1 MANFDLKPLT
11 QDIIQKLG
19 LEGHA
24 LWKVKCGDETYG
36 PFDTPSLTHY
46 AIANTE
52 IMESAE
58 ACHWDADD
66 FKAFFSYPEF
76 KKVEVTHQQEVEEK
90 VQYWLMENGLK
101 SQPYQKEFILKK
113 LKAGSLSRYCEIS
126 TDDGHSWKKVPSIPE
141 FASYFVASTEL
152 PRTPHDSS
160 FNRAK
165 TQVLNELDHKEESGI
180 QSALPSF
187 AYIAQNQT
195 KAVVLKVDELTLQ
208 DEDAPVQVAKALK
221 WAIPGAAVFI
231 AVAVF
236 IGLQI
241 SKQKEA
247 DPLTVEAD
255 PIASPKFK
263 ARAAHS
269 QRGSHSARY
278 DQRQPAAYGP
288 RSSLTQ
294 QPVFRD
300 DIPTHIETHSDE
312 YGPDLSAR
320 ESAESPS
327 EPEPM
332 NQEAS
337 LVDNGAPSEE
347 QSLDAAMNVSQ
358 APPPNDPVVLE
369 QPDSIEAPA
378 PDQPS
383 DI

>member
-1 MANFDLKPLT
+1 MANFDLKPLS

-24 LWKVKCGDETYG
+24 LWKIKCGEDVFG

-46 AIANTE
+46 AIANTD
-52 IMESAE
+52 IMETAL
-58 ACHWDADD
+58 ACHYESDD
-66 FKAFFSYPEF
+66 FKPFFSHSEF

-90 VQYWLMENGLK
+90 IQYWLMEDGLK
-101 SQPYQKEFILKK
+101 SQPYPKEHILKK
-113 LKAGSLSRYCEIS
+113 LKNGSLTRYCEVS
-126 TDDGHSWKKVPSIPE
+126 MDDGHSWKKAPSFPE
-141 FASYFVASTEL
+141 FAAYFVASTEL

-165 TQVLNELDHKEESGI
+165 TQVMNELENKEESGI
-180 QSALPSF
+180 KSALPSF
-187 AYIAQNQT
+187 AYLAQNQN
-195 KAVVLKVDELTLQ
+195 KAVVLKVDELILQ
-208 DEDAPVQVAKALK
+208 DDDDSPVHVAKALK

-236 IGLQI
+236 FGMQV
-241 SKQKEA
+241 SGQKNS
-247 DPLTVEAD
+247 DPLTVEND
-255 PIASPKFK
+255 PISAPEVR
-263 ARAAHS
+263 ARAAAANNKVFNA
-269 QRGSHSARY
+269 QKY
-278 DQRQPAAYGP
+278 DQRRPAAYGP

-300 DIPTHIETHSDE
+300 DIPTHIETHTDE

-320 ESAESPS
+320 ESADSP
-327 EPEPM
+327 EPEVNM
-332 NQEAS
+332 ESS
-337 LVDNGAPSEE
+337 LVDNGAPAEE

-358 APPPNDPVVLE
+358 APPPSDPVLE
-369 QPDSIEAPA
+369 QPDAVEAPA